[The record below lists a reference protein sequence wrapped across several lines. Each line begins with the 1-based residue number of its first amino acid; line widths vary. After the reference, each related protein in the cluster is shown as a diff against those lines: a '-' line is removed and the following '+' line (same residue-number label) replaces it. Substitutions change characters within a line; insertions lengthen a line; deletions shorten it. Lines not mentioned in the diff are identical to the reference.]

1 MTEIYTSEK
10 CREIKL
16 GFVGAN
22 FTTKHLHNEL
32 VKEHS
37 VIVWSH
43 AKPDMPFSEK
53 INFNHVELPWERLR
67 NYLRKIGSQRSLPY
81 YYQKLLSELWE
92 KKPDVV
98 IVLDFY
104 KLWFIQALIYK
115 LFHPDTKLIIHSET
129 KRTPPTLSAKIFF
142 CILIITVRL
151 FQNKVHHIFTYSEK
165 GAIYLQKV
173 FPNISISHLILP
185 IDENTPLYTES
196 TPGPTIRILMPARFV
211 GFKRHIDVIKAAENI
226 TPSQHIQI
234 DFATFSHDSA
244 PLRNEV
250 ELALEKSSAK
260 NIISI
265 VDAIKPPFENY
276 YKLLEKYD
284 AIILPSENEG
294 LGAVVPAA
302 LRCGRVA
309 IITDMVPASMY
320 IPESLY
326 KYIIHV
332 GDTPKLTNLLNSLD
346 KKQLFIDGQIAAKY
360 IYQEFSSKHTAAV
373 FTKIICDNF

>member
-1 MTEIYTSEK
+1 
-10 CREIKL
+10 
-16 GFVGAN
+16 
-22 FTTKHLHNEL
+22 
-32 VKEHS
+32 
-37 VIVWSH
+37 
-43 AKPDMPFSEK
+43 
-53 INFNHVELPWERLR
+53 
-67 NYLRKIGSQRSLPY
+67 
-81 YYQKLLSELWE
+81 
-92 KKPDVV
+92 
-98 IVLDFY
+98 
-104 KLWFIQALIYK
+104 
-115 LFHPDTKLIIHSET
+115 
-129 KRTPPTLSAKIFF
+129 
-142 CILIITVRL
+142 
-151 FQNKVHHIFTYSEK
+151 
-165 GAIYLQKV
+165 
-173 FPNISISHLILP
+173 
-185 IDENTPLYTES
+185 
-196 TPGPTIRILMPARFV
+196 MPARFV

-332 GDTPKLTNLLNSLD
+332 GDTPTLTNLLNSLD

-360 IYQEFSSKHTAAV
+360 IYQEFSSKHTVVV